1 MSNFAYFSVL
11 VFTLDNFLEIKLLA
25 IAYNYQSR
33 INISMYASTENNKV
47 LQIKTDAGIER

>member
-1 MSNFAYFSVL
+1 ML
-11 VFTLDNFLEIKLLA
+11 VFTLDNFREIKLLA